1 MKKYKRSSDILMQIV
16 ENHSKDELFFGEI
29 LAGLGQRTFG
39 LVLIFFSLPS
49 ALPFSFIPG
58 ISLVFSLPILLVSV
72 QMILAR
78 KSLWIPSV
86 IRNHKISTNKAKE
99 IIHKTIPYLVK
110 VERFLKP
117 RLAFMNYRGMEIIT
131 GIVIMM
137 LALLLLLPIPFSNFI
152 FAALI
157 IIFSLGL
164 IEKDG
169 FFILCGYF
177 ATILYFSVLYLFMY
191 AAITAF
197 LGI

>member
-1 MKKYKRSSDILMQIV
+1 
-16 ENHSKDELFFGEI
+16 
-29 LAGLGQRTFG
+29 
-39 LVLIFFSLPS
+39 
-49 ALPFSFIPG
+49 
-58 ISLVFSLPILLVSV
+58 
-72 QMILAR
+72 
-78 KSLWIPSV
+78 
-86 IRNHKISTNKAKE
+86 
-99 IIHKTIPYLVK
+99 
-110 VERFLKP
+110 
-117 RLAFMNYRGMEIIT
+117 MEIIT

-177 ATILYFSVLYLFMY
+177 APILYFSVLYLFMY